1 MLYEFIIII
10 VVVLFIL
17 TVMCCGECYIDCC
30 HDDPVIIEE
39 KTESPI
45 HHEI

>member
-10 VVVLFIL
+10 VIVLFIL
-17 TVMCCGECYIDCC
+17 TVMCCGECYS
-30 HDDPVIIEE
+30 DDPVIIEE